1 MAQSV
6 SGRFLRFACFPRG
19 RQGNVPVAANVRLM
33 KSKAG
38 RKNENGKHSE

>member
-1 MAQSV
+1 M
-6 SGRFLRFACFPRG
+6 RFAYFPRG
-19 RQGNVPVAANVRLM
+19 RAPGKRPGGCSNVRLM